1 MRSLE
6 GGGLEWGGVPRVP
19 GVADNEIAGDWY
31 SQVLSLLLLLVLVVS
46 LSLDLVG
53 TGLDVGRSLCC
64 VGSSRVRG
72 VGRHLRLVKRR
83 FSCPAGVAFWSALK
97 AVTTEGH
104 PPGSPEGRME
114 QSFDSGA
121 VGWCSLMAC
130 SQVWARCDLAP
141 QSMQVIP
148 GSLEWRGWTSPG
160 G

>member
-6 GGGLEWGGVPRVP
+6 GGGLGWGGVPRVP

-31 SQVLSLLLLLVLVVS
+31 SQVLSLLLLVVVVS
-46 LSLDLVG
+46 LSLGFVG
-53 TGLDVGRSLCC
+53 AGRDVGRSLCC

-72 VGRHLRLVKRR
+72 VGRHLRLKRS
-83 FSCPAGVAFWSALK
+83 FFCPAGVAFWSALK

-104 PPGSPEGRME
+104 PPGSPGGRME

-121 VGWCSLMAC
+121 DGWCSLMAC
-130 SQVWARCDLAP
+130 SQVWARCDGVP

-148 GSLEWRGWTSPG
+148 GSLVCQGWTSPG